1 MTKFRDAIDE
11 AEERLDAAAQPE
23 HPRRYA
29 GSNSPET
36 DPRALAAQTRREVDG
51 VVGGPGLPFMS
62 RPMWNGLVGGSLVG
76 GAIGAIVLLPL
87 AFIPMDDV
95 AIWLRILVVA
105 IIGAVAGGTAGALY
119 WGGRT
124 PELSGESL
132 DADNTPSAGSSL
144 ADPHSDARGR

>member
-1 MTKFRDAIDE
+1 MTQFRDAIDH
-11 AEERLDAAAQPE
+11 AEDRLDAAAQPE

-29 GSNSPET
+29 RSDQPET
-36 DPRALAAQTRREVDG
+36 DPQALATETRREVNG
-51 VVGGPGLPFMS
+51 VVGAPGLPFMS
-62 RPMWNGLVGGSLVG
+62 RPMWNGFVGGSLAG

-105 IIGAVAGGTAGALY
+105 LIGAVAGGTVGALY
-119 WGGRT
+119 WGGRA

-132 DADNTPSAGSSL
+132 DADNSPSAGSSL
-144 ADPHSDARGR
+144 ADGSTDARGR